1 MAQFVAQSAARSHS
15 GFIQKITLMPS
26 FQSIFLAAFC
36 VAFGLKLWLLLRQMR
51 HVWLHRDT
59 PPNAF
64 AASIPLAEHQK
75 AASYTLAK
83 ARVGLINLVLEGALL
98 YAFTLGGGL
107 QWLHDSLSGAISE
120 PLLAGVGVLLGLT
133 LISGAV
139 ELPLSLY
146 HQFRI
151 ESRFGFNRQTPA
163 GFFADLLKQ
172 TLLGF
177 ALGGPLILL
186 VLWLMGIMGE
196 AWWLWVWAVWMGF
209 NLLIL
214 TVYPTLIAPLFNK
227 FTPLADASLKQR
239 IEDLLAR
246 AGFHASGVFVM
257 DGSRRSSHG
266 NAYFTGLGK
275 NKRIVFYDTLLSQ
288 LTPEQIEA
296 VLAHELGH
304 FKRRHIVKRIGLM
317 FVLSLVMLALLATLK
332 EADWFYQG
340 LGVTSQTDASAL
352 ALFFLT
358 LPVFLFPVSPLMS
371 LYSRKHEFEADAF
384 AAELTH
390 PGHLVSALVRMYRDN
405 AATLTPDPIYS
416 LFYDS
421 HPKAV
426 ERIAKL
432 ESYDTQTRNLQ
443 AVQA

>member
-1 MAQFVAQSAARSHS
+1 
-15 GFIQKITLMPS
+15 MPS
-26 FQSIFLAAFC
+26 FQSVFLAAFC
-36 VAFGLKLWLLLRQMR
+36 ITFGLKLWLLLRQMR

-59 PPNAF
+59 PPSAF
-64 AASIPLAEHQK
+64 AESIPLAEHQK

-83 ARVGLINLVLEGALL
+83 SRIGLLGLLIEGGLL

-107 QWLHDSLSGAISE
+107 QRLHDGLSGVIAQ

-139 ELPLSLY
+139 ELPLSFY
-146 HQFRI
+146 RQFRI
-151 ESRFGFNRQTPA
+151 ETRFGFNRQTPA
-163 GFFADLLKQ
+163 GFFADLIKQ
-172 TLLGF
+172 SLLGL
-177 ALGGPLILL
+177 AIGGPLILL

-209 NLLIL
+209 NLLLL
-214 TVYPTLIAPLFNK
+214 TVYPTWIAPLFNK
-227 FTPLADASLKQR
+227 FTPLQDLHLKQR

-317 FVLSLVMLALLATLK
+317 FVLSLVMLGLLALLKQAP
-332 EADWFYQG
+332 WFYEG
-340 LGVTSQTDASAL
+340 LGVTAQTDATAL
-352 ALFFLT
+352 ALFFLA
-358 LPVFLFPVSPLMS
+358 LPVFLFPLSPLMS
-371 LYSRKHEFEADAF
+371 LLSRKHEFEADAF
-384 AAELTH
+384 AASLTH
-390 PGHLVSALVRMYRDN
+390 PGHLVSALVRLYRDN

-426 ERIAKL
+426 ERIGKL
-432 ESYDTQTRNLQ
+432 ESYTPGNPQPLH
-443 AVQA
+443 A

>member
-1 MAQFVAQSAARSHS
+1 
-15 GFIQKITLMPS
+15 MPS
-26 FQSIFLAAFC
+26 FQSVFLAAFC
-36 VAFGLKLWLLLRQMR
+36 IAFGLKLWLLLRQMR
-51 HVWLHRDT
+51 HVWQHRDT
-59 PPNAF
+59 PPTAF
-64 AASIPLAEHQK
+64 AGSIPLEEHQK

-83 ARVGLINLVLEGALL
+83 ARVGLFNLALEGGLL
-98 YAFTLGGGL
+98 YWFTLGGGL
-107 QWLHDSLSGAISE
+107 QWLHDQLNNTIE
-120 PLLAGVGVLLGLT
+120 NPLLAGVGLLLGLT
-133 LISGAV
+133 LIGGIL
-139 ELPLSLY
+139 ELPLDLY
-146 HQFRI
+146 RQFRI
-151 ESRFGFNRQTPA
+151 ETRFGFNRQTPA

-172 TLLGF
+172 TLLGV
-177 ALGGPLILL
+177 AIGGPLILL

-196 AWWLWVWAVWMGF
+196 GWWLWVWGVWMGF

-214 TVYPTLIAPLFNK
+214 TVYPTVIAPLFNK
-227 FTPLADASLKQR
+227 FTPLADESLKQR
-239 IEDLLAR
+239 IENLLTR

-317 FVLSLVMLALLATLK
+317 FVLSLVMLGLLATLK
-332 EADWFYQG
+332 DATWFYNG

-352 ALFFLT
+352 ALFFLA

-384 AAELTH
+384 AAQLTQ
-390 PGHLVSALVRMYRDN
+390 PGHLITALVRMYRDN

-421 HPKAV
+421 HPKAA
-426 ERIAKL
+426 ERIGKL
-432 ESYDTQTRNLQ
+432 ESYQAQPNTLQ
-443 AVQA
+443 PVQV